1 MSCLKVESV
10 IRIMAQT
17 IIAHENELSEL
28 DGVVGDGDFGF
39 SVARGFEKVL
49 EEFDQLDR
57 SSPGAFLKK
66 VSLTFMGRVGGVSGT
81 IWGTAFL
88 QAGIY
93 LGERKEISR
102 EDVVGMFRQSIA
114 GIKKRGQSDVGDKT
128 LLDALVPAVDSLEQ
142 SFQNGQ
148 DGPTALQAAAICARQ
163 AAESTRNMLA
173 KKGRAAYAGER
184 SIGSLDAGAVAIAI
198 LFEAVSKACTEY

>member
-1 MSCLKVESV
+1 MSCQNVEKV
-10 IRIMAQT
+10 IRIMADT

-39 SVARGFEKVL
+39 SMARGFEKVL
-49 EEFDQLDR
+49 EDLDQLDR

-66 VSLTFMGRVGGVSGT
+66 VSITFMSRVGGVSGT
-81 IWGTAFL
+81 IWGTVFM

-93 LGERKEISR
+93 LGEKSEIST
-102 EDVVGMFRQSIA
+102 EDLVGMLLQAIA
-114 GIKKRGQSDVGDKT
+114 GIKKRGQAEVGDKT
-128 LLDALVPAVDSLEQ
+128 LLDALVPAVGILEQ
-142 SFQNGQ
+142 SFQSGH
-148 DGPTALQAAAICARQ
+148 DLPAALRAAANCARQ

-184 SIGSLDAGAVAIAI
+184 SIGSLDAGAVAIAL
-198 LFEAVSKACTEY
+198 LFEAVSEACTE